1 MNILI
6 LGSSGFL
13 GKKIYIRLNKSKK
26 LNLFHNGIY
35 KRKINLFEKKKLE
48 NLLTYREYSLI
59 INCAAYTDI
68 DFIERNKKTTDKINV
83 NLIKDIF
90 NIKLKH
96 KLNFDL
102 IHFSTDQ
109 VYNNKNIYNYENSK
123 LSRTNHYAI
132 QKILSEK
139 ICLKNKALV
148 IRTNFFG
155 KNSSKNKSLTDWIYK
170 NFKKPKGNF
179 NLFSDIYFNP
189 IFVDNLADIIHKI
202 IVKKKTKVAGIFNV
216 GSKNGMSKK
225 DFACLFAKEVNIYS
239 EKAFTTTNSDNFY
252 KVKRSKFMM
261 MNTNK
266 FEKTFK
272 IKLQNLKHEIKRA
285 TKSYIS

>member
-13 GKKIYIRLNKSKK
+13 GKKIYLRLNKLKK

-35 KRKINLFEKKKLE
+35 KRKINLSEKKKLE
-48 NLLTYREYSLI
+48 NLLTCREYSLV

-68 DFIERNKKTTDKINV
+68 DFIEKNKKITDKINI

-90 NIKLKH
+90 NIKIKH

-123 LSRTNHYAI
+123 LSKINHYAI

-155 KNSSKNKSLTDWIYK
+155 KSCAKKESLTDWIYK
-170 NFKKPKGNF
+170 NFKNPKRNF
-179 NLFSDIYFNP
+179 NLFDDIYFNP
-189 IFVDNLADIIHKI
+189 IFVDSLVNIIHKI
-202 IVKKKTKVAGIFNV
+202 IVKKKN
-216 GSKNGMSKK
+216 KNNW
-225 DFACLFAKEVNIYS
+225 NI
-239 EKAFTTTNSDNFY
+239 
-252 KVKRSKFMM
+252 
-261 MNTNK
+261 
-266 FEKTFK
+266 
-272 IKLQNLKHEIKRA
+272 
-285 TKSYIS
+285 